1 MESSN
6 NIYKHSDEIINKLK
20 NHYTEDEIN
29 NMDNDLIE
37 NILYNIIDMEEYVD
51 NFKNISLNVNN
62 ILKSECIYING
73 LINNN
78 NIKILIDTGANSCCI
93 NKELLKKYNIT
104 NIIDND
110 NDITVCGINSTGDCY
125 GIIKNLEFE
134 IIDFANSKKV
144 VKIDVNI
151 ISNNNLNDCDL
162 ILGTNFLKMTGAII
176 NFNTMVITLNDNID
190 INF

>member
-6 NIYKHSDEIINKLK
+6 NILKHSDVIINKLK

-29 NMDNDLIE
+29 NMDNELIE
-37 NILYNIIDMEEYVD
+37 NILNNIIDIDTYVD
-51 NFKNISLNVNN
+51 NFKNISLNNN
-62 ILKSECIYING
+62 NVIKSECIYING

-93 NKELLKKYNIT
+93 NKEFLEKYSIP
-104 NIIDND
+104 NIIEND
-110 NDITVCGINSTGDCY
+110 NHITVCGVNSTGICY

-134 IIDFANSKKV
+134 IIDFANSKKT
-144 VKIDVNI
+144 VKIDVNV

-162 ILGTNFLKMTGAII
+162 ILGTNFLKMTGAVI
-176 NFNTMVITLNDNID
+176 NFNTMVITLNDYID